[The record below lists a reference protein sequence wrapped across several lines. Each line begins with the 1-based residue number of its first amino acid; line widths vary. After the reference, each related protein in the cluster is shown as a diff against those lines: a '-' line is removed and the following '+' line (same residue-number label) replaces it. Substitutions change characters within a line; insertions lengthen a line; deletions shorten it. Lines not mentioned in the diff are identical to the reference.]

1 MNSSQD
7 KGSERVAADAGLISR
22 GAPRLWSQMVSTA
35 GAQTAARA
43 PRLGGGDGGCGQRG
57 PGLKSSHRK
66 LKPCFLE
73 KACSHTHTNTLTHL
87 HTNTPPPHTY
97 TNTLTLT
104 HTLMHSHTLIHTHTH
119 THIPYSH
126 TLTHIN
132 SHTHIYTHTQTH
144 TNSHPLTHTN
154 THSDKHSH
162 TNAHKRTHSHK
173 DTHTL
178 LHTHCLAHTHSRSR
192 TGRSEHLSPGSAHS
206 GVPLS
211 QPWPPPA
218 VFRCSYCPLSLC
230 QAASKD
236 QAGIS

>member
-104 HTLMHSHTLIHTHTH
+104 HTLMHSHTLTYTPIHTLTYHTLTHTH
-119 THIPYSH
+119 THKLAH
-126 TLTHIN
+126 TYLH
-132 SHTHIYTHTQTH
+132 
-144 TNSHPLTHTN
+144 THTN
-154 THSDKHSH
+154 THKLTS
-162 TNAHKRTHSHK
+162 TYTHK
-173 DTHTL
+173 HTL
-178 LHTHCLAHTHSRSR
+178 R
-192 TGRSEHLSPGSAHS
+192 
-206 GVPLS
+206 
-211 QPWPPPA
+211 
-218 VFRCSYCPLSLC
+218 
-230 QAASKD
+230 
-236 QAGIS
+236 

>member
-87 HTNTPPPHTY
+87 HTNTPPPTHLHKYTHTH
-97 TNTLTLT
+97 THTDALT
-104 HTLMHSHTLIHTHTH
+104 HTHIHTHTH

-126 TLTHIN
+126 THTN
-132 SHTHIYTHTQTH
+132 SHTHIYTHTQTQTHIHLH
-144 TNSHPLTHTN
+144 TQTHTQIN
-154 THSDKHSH
+154 TVTQMH
-162 TNAHKRTHSHK
+162 TNAHTHTKTHIHSCTHTVSHTHSH
-173 DTHTL
+173 THTHAPGQGGL
-178 LHTHCLAHTHSRSR
+178 STFPLGLPTPVFLF
-192 TGRSEHLSPGSAHS
+192 LSPGL
-206 GVPLS
+206 PL
-211 QPWPPPA
+211 P
-218 VFRCSYCPLSLC
+218 SLD
-230 QAASKD
+230 ALIAL
-236 QAGIS
+236 